1 MIFCEEFEMATGSS
15 NVHILNNC
23 DSASW
28 SEVDQPLLDQMT
40 EQSRD
45 TSCLNAVEW
54 PLRRYGRFM
63 PGALGTASGSWK
75 VN

>member
-1 MIFCEEFEMATGSS
+1 MATGS
-15 NVHILNNC
+15 NNAHILNNC
-23 DSASW
+23 DPASW

-45 TSCLNAVEW
+45 TSCLNAAEW